1 MAGLP
6 AEGRTA
12 LKDMVAAALPAI
24 RTGAERLKTDG
35 PIAAVV
41 GPVVD
46 DILAKLTAFAA

>member
-1 MAGLP
+1 MWEFIQNYGVWIVL
-6 AEGRTA
+6 G
-12 LKDMVAAALPAI
+12 MAALPAI
-24 RTGAERLKTDG
+24 RTAAERLKTDG

>member
-1 MAGLP
+1 MAALP
-6 AEGRTA
+6 EAGRTA
-12 LKDMVAAALPAI
+12 LKEMVAAALPAI
-24 RTGAERLKTDG
+24 RTGAERLKADG